1 MELEPPPSES
11 TPVDSPQFR
20 QWIYQMW
27 EQRVGSS
34 TTDSTD
40 TTTQIDDLAL
50 FLSAPKPTLLP
61 AALRRISIGPNGE
74 TRVTGNLSATGS
86 IYALGGAAPPV
97 AASSVYSWV
106 QGTSPVV
113 AQVESAASANNRI
126 SDVIRVSGNTQFRV
140 VNDAYSLA
148 TTWMQ
153 VNGGYAAG
161 VSSVAFTPPIT
172 MASTLGVTGTTTAA
186 KINVTTSASTESIFI
201 TDVGV
206 NGANIRLL
214 GDGGTTP
221 NKYIRSQGGNFQVI
235 NSAYSAAP
243 LTLTDAGA
251 MTITGPITLPVYT
264 VATLPVGVL
273 GARAFVNNALA
284 PAFNAAVVG
293 GGAVTVP
300 VFYNGA
306 AWTVG

>member
-1 MELEPPPSES
+1 
-11 TPVDSPQFR
+11 
-20 QWIYQMW
+20 
-27 EQRVGSS
+27 
-34 TTDSTD
+34 
-40 TTTQIDDLAL
+40 
-50 FLSAPKPTLLP
+50 
-61 AALRRISIGPNGE
+61 
-74 TRVTGNLSATGS
+74 
-86 IYALGGAAPPV
+86 
-97 AASSVYSWV
+97 
-106 QGTSPVV
+106 
-113 AQVESAASANNRI
+113 
-126 SDVIRVSGNTQFRV
+126 
-140 VNDAYSLA
+140 
-148 TTWMQ
+148 MQ